1 MKILFITGKLAER
14 ALKETLAGM
23 QADFDHEV
31 AVLRISVAALMT
43 QPFIL
48 HALRSPSCD
57 LLMIP
62 GLCRVEP
69 GDLEQALGVKV
80 EKGPKDLRDI
90 PYYFGVE
97 KKRERYGEHDLTILA
112 EINDAPTL
120 PIGEIL
126 HKARYYAACGADII
140 DVGCTPG
147 RPADNVGEIVSALR
161 SEGFRVS
168 IDTFDPQEILAAD
181 KAGAELLLSVNA
193 LNLHLATDLA
203 CTPVIIPDFGKG
215 LDSLTANI
223 EAVERLGVKRYLI
236 DPILA
241 PIGFGFAESLARYT
255 ETRRR
260 FPQAEILM
268 GVGNVTELTDADST
282 GINALLTGV
291 MSELQIRYV
300 LTTEVASW
308 ARGSVRELDLARRL
322 MYYARQRGVLPKDI
336 DDGLLTIK
344 DRKVDCPSEAEL
356 RQMQRMVTDPNFRIF
371 ADRTA
376 IYVFNRDLFIKET
389 DIRRIFDQLKPYLG
403 QEPVG
408 HAFYLGRE
416 LTKARLA
423 MRLGKKYIQEEDLKW
438 GYLEHGLPSR
448 Q

>member
-14 ALKETLAGM
+14 ALKETLTGM
-23 QADFDHEV
+23 GAEFDYEV
-31 AVLRISVAALMT
+31 AVLKITVASLMT
-43 QPFIL
+43 TPFIL
-48 HALRSPSCD
+48 RSLSSPQCD

-69 GDLEQALGVKV
+69 EALERSLGVKV
-80 EKGPKDLRDI
+80 EKGPKDLRDL

-97 KKRERYGEHDLTILA
+97 KKRQGYGGHDLTILA
-112 EINDAPTL
+112 EINDAPTM
-120 PIGEIL
+120 PMDEIL
-126 HKARYYAACGADII
+126 RKARYYAASGADII
-140 DVGCTPG
+140 DVGCTPE
-147 RPADNVGEIVSALR
+147 RPASNVGEIVSALR

-168 IDTFDPQEILAAD
+168 LDTFDIQEILAGD
-181 KAGAELLLSVNA
+181 KAGAEYLLSLNSQ
-193 LNLHLATDLA
+193 NLHLAPDLS

-215 LDSLTANI
+215 LESLAANI
-223 EAVERLGVKRYLI
+223 EAVELLSVQRYLI
-236 DPILA
+236 DPVLS
-241 PIGFGFAESLARYT
+241 PITFGFAESLSRYA
-255 ETRRR
+255 EARRR
-260 FPQAEILM
+260 YPVAEILM

-282 GINALLTGV
+282 GINALLAGV
-291 MSELQIRYV
+291 MSELGVRYV

-356 RQMQRMVTDPNFRIF
+356 REMQRAVPDRNFRIF

-376 IYVFNRDLFIKET
+376 IYVFNNDLFIKGT
-389 DIRRIFDQLKPYLG
+389 DVQRIFAQIKEQLGP
-403 QEPVG
+403 EPIG

-423 MRLGKKYIQEEDLKW
+423 MLLGKKYIQEEELKW
-438 GYLEHGLPSR
+438 GYLEHGLPGS
-448 Q
+448 

>member
-23 QADFDHEV
+23 EADFDHEV
-31 AVLRISVAALMT
+31 AVLKISVAALMT
-43 QPFIL
+43 APFIL
-48 HALRSPSCD
+48 HSLRSPCAD
-57 LLMIP
+57 LVMIP

-69 GDLEQALGVKV
+69 QELEQSLGVKV

-97 KKRERYGEHDLTILA
+97 KKREGYGEHDLTILA

-126 HKARYYAACGADII
+126 RKARYYAACGADVI

-147 RPADNVGEIVSALR
+147 QPAANVEEIVSALR

-168 IDTFDPQEILAAD
+168 IDSFDPQEILAAD

-193 LNLHLATDLA
+193 QNLHLAADIA

-215 LDSLTANI
+215 LDSLAANV
-223 EAVERLGVKRYLI
+223 ETVERLGGRRYLI

-241 PIGFGFAESLARYT
+241 PIGFGFAESLARYA
-255 ETRRR
+255 EVRRR
-260 FPQAEILM
+260 FPQADILM

-291 MSELQIRYV
+291 MSELQIRYA

-322 MYYARQRGVLPKDI
+322 MHYARRRGVLPKEI

-344 DRKVDCPSEAEL
+344 DRRVDCPSEAEL
-356 RQMQRMVTDPNFRIF
+356 REMQRMVTDPNFRIF
-371 ADRTA
+371 ADREA
-376 IYVFNRDLFIKET
+376 IYAFNRDLFIKET
-389 DIRRIFDQLKPYLG
+389 DIRRIFDQIRAHLG
-403 QEPVG
+403 PEPIG

-416 LTKARLA
+416 LMKARLA
-423 MRLGKKYIQEEDLKW
+423 MLLGKKYIQEEELKW
-438 GYLEHGLPSR
+438 GYLEHGLP